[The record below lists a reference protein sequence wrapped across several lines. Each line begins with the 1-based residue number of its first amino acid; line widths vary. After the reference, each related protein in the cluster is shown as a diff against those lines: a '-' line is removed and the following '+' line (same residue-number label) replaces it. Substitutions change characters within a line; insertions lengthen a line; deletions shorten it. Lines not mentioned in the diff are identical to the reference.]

1 MNVQE
6 FFEQIEQNCDVR
18 IFIDNDD
25 DFDEAAYYIPEA
37 QAIGVNPNQ
46 DEQEIIESVIH
57 EVAHHVDIV
66 ENNHPNR
73 RDIDGEVIAHAVE
86 EIVFWN
92 APVEGVIGEVEDDI
106 REAYCFNGVV
116 SVDED
121 EISFVADRV
130 REVCNYF

>member
-1 MNVQE
+1 MNIQE
-6 FFEQIEQNCDVR
+6 FFQEVEQNCDVR

-25 DFDEAAYYIPEA
+25 DFDDCAYYIPEA

-92 APVEGVIGEVEDDI
+92 APVEGVIAEVEDDI
-106 REAYCFNGVV
+106 REAYMFNGAV
-116 SVDED
+116 SVSED
-121 EISFVADRV
+121 DIQEVADRV
-130 REVCNYF
+130 RIVCNYF